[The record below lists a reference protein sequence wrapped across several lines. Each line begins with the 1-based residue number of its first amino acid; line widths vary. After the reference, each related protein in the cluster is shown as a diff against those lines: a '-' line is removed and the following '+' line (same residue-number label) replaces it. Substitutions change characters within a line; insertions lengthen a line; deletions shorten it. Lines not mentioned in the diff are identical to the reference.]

1 MHNLDYSI
9 VSGKLYRD
17 GVRVDSQ
24 NAEGYKIVYIGKVQ
38 HYQHRVIW
46 KLVTGDWPKHEL
58 DHEDQNKANNAWL
71 NLREATRAQN
81 SQNKKVRSDSK
92 LQVKGVVYQ
101 FGKYRAHITVNR
113 KMIHLGTF
121 STVEEAAAARKEA
134 ELRYH
139 SHASR

>member
-1 MHNLDYSI
+1 MPHLDYSI

-17 GVRVDSQ
+17 GVRLDGK
-24 NAEGYKIVYIGKVQ
+24 NGEGYKVIYIDGKQ
-38 HYQHRVIW
+38 YLQHRVIW
-46 KLVTGDWPKHEL
+46 KLITGEWPKHEI
-58 DHEDQNKANNAWL
+58 DHEDQDKTNNCWL

-101 FGKYRAHITVNR
+101 FGKYRAHITVNG
-113 KMIHLGTF
+113 KTMHLGYFLTL
-121 STVEEAAAARKEA
+121 EKAAAARKEA

-139 SHASR
+139 SHAC